1 MKKSR
6 TILHVD
12 LDAFFCSV
20 EELYDVDLRGTPF
33 VVAGDPRGR
42 GVVASASY
50 AARSFGVRSAMPTGR
65 ALRLCPALRVVRP
78 RHALYARMS
87 EKVMGLLRDSAPA
100 VEPISIHDAF
110 LHITP

>member
-1 MKKSR
+1 MIR

-20 EELYDVDLRGTPF
+20 EENVNPTLRGQPF

-50 AARSFGVRSAMPTGR
+50 AARPSVSARPCRRRG
-65 ALRLCPALRVVRP
+65 LCAF
-78 RHALYARMS
+78 
-87 EKVMGLLRDSAPA
+87 APA
-100 VEPISIHDAF
+100 SSSFRRA
-110 LHITP
+110 TACTGASRSG